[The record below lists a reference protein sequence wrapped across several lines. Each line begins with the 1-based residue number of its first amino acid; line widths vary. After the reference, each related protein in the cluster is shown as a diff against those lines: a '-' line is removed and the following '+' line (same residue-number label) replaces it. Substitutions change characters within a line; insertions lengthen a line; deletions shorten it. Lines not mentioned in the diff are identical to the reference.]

1 MDWVVLPK
9 GVLLGLSIAAP
20 VGPIGVLTI
29 RRTIGD
35 GFKMGFAT
43 GLGAATADATYG
55 MVAAF
60 GLTAIMSMLTDH
72 GNAIRLVGGVTL
84 LAIGLRGM
92 FQGWSA
98 GSVEASAAGRV
109 LTPAGS
115 YAQPVARTLTNPMTI
130 IAFIGMFAGI
140 GISSSG
146 ADVATAVALVVG
158 VAIGSAAWWLF
169 LAFLVSRI
177 RHRLSADAIRL
188 INVGS
193 SAIIVAFGMA
203 ALFAAR

>member
-1 MDWVVLPK
+1 
-9 GVLLGLSIAAP
+9 AA
-20 VGPIGVLTI
+20 
-29 RRTIGD
+29 
-35 GFKMGFAT
+35 
-43 GLGAATADATYG
+43 
-55 MVAAF
+55 
-60 GLTAIMSMLTDH
+60 
-72 GNAIRLVGGVTL
+72 
-84 LAIGLRGM
+84 
-92 FQGWSA
+92 
-98 GSVEASAAGRV
+98 AAGRV

-115 YAQPVARTLTNPMTI
+115 YAQTVGLTLTNPMTI

-203 ALFAAR
+203 ALFAARAACPYLMGRADAGERRRGSG